1 MFADHKRA
9 ERAPIDANG
18 SRDSP
23 DLIGG
28 LGCQENGHLHA
39 LVESITMN
47 VGRCSGNA
55 KVSLSADVPE
65 H

>member
-1 MFADHKRA
+1 MFADQKRT
-9 ERAPIDANG
+9 ERAPVYAIG
-18 SRDSP
+18 SRDSSKR
-23 DLIGG
+23 G
-28 LGCQENGHLHA
+28 LGCQDNGRLHS